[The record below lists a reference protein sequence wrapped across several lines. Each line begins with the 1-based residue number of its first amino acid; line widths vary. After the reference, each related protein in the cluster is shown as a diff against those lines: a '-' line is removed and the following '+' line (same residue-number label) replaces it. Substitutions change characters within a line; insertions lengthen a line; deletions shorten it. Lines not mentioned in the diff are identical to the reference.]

1 MPLSTLMTTRPSPL
15 PGLPRRPPRPTLP
28 IAGAL
33 AIALVAGLAQ
43 AASLAWPWGGSALWW
58 LQLASMAALAWL
70 VRPAPGAAVPW
81 QRGAWVG
88 GVFTTAWLC
97 GTFWWL
103 FISMHTYGGLAAPL
117 AVAAI
122 VGLAAFLAIYYAAVL
137 ALYCRL
143 APINKAGSA
152 ILFGALWLLAELARG
167 VLWTGFPWGA
177 GGYAHVD
184 GPLAALARYVGVYGM
199 GAMAASLAMAAVQL
213 RRTDLRSGHF
223 GAVLFGGGLL
233 LAAAAGARFCAV
245 EQCGVPVKAPAP
257 VFSLALLQG
266 NIAQDEKFQ
275 PGSGVPEALG
285 WYAQALRDARA
296 DLVVAPETAIPLLP
310 QQLSPG
316 YLEGIA
322 QRYASGTQAALVGI
336 PLGDA
341 SQGYTNSVLGFSPD
355 TAAQPYRYDKHHLV
369 PFGEFIPP
377 LFRWFTELMNIPLG
391 DFNRGSVGQPSLAW
405 AGQRIAPNIC
415 YEDLFGEELGARFID
430 PAQAPTVFV
439 NMSNIGWFG
448 DSIAIDQH
456 LQISRMRAL
465 EFERP
470 MVRATNTGATAII
483 DHRGVV
489 THQLQRTT
497 RGVLQGTVQ
506 GRGLD
511 AQAGWAITPF
521 AWWVSR
527 WGLWPL
533 WGLGALAIVLALWA
547 QRANPKKWP
556 GAPSVP

>member
-1 MPLSTLMTTRPSPL
+1 MHSAPSTAQPPGPL
-15 PGLPRRPPRPTLP
+15 PEPLIRP

-33 AIALVAGLAQ
+33 VVALVAGLAQ
-43 AASLAWPWGGSALWW
+43 AASLAWPWGGSPLWW

-70 VRPAPGAAVPW
+70 VRPWPGAAVPW

-122 VGLAAFLAIYYAAVL
+122 VGLAAFLATYYAAAL
-137 ALYCRL
+137 ALFCLL
-143 APINKAGSA
+143 AQAHKAWSA
-152 ILFGALWLLAELARG
+152 LLFGAMWLLAELARG
-167 VLWTGFPWGA
+167 VWWTGFPWGA

-184 GPLAALARYVGVYGM
+184 GPLAPLARYIGVYGV
-199 GAMAASLAMAAVQL
+199 GAVAAALAMAAVQL
-213 RRTDLRSGHF
+213 RRPDLRSSRWW
-223 GAVLFGGGLL
+223 AGLLGVVVL
-233 LAAAAGARFCAV
+233 LAAAAGGRFCAV
-245 EQCGVPVKAPAP
+245 EQCGTSVKVPAPAL
-257 VFSLALLQG
+257 SLALLQG

-285 WYAQALRDARA
+285 WYAQALRDAKA

-316 YLEGIA
+316 YLDA
-322 QRYASGTQAALVGI
+322 LALRYASGTQAALVGI

-341 SQGYTNSVLGFSPD
+341 EQGYTNSVLGWSPD
-355 TAAQPYRYDKHHLV
+355 TRGQPYRYDKHHLV

-405 AGQRIAPNIC
+405 AGQRVAPNIC

-448 DSIAIDQH
+448 DSLAIDQH

-489 THQLQRTT
+489 THQLARAT
-497 RGVLQGTVQ
+497 RGVLQGSVQ

-511 AQAGWAITPF
+511 AQTGWAITPY

-527 WGLWPL
+527 LGLWPL
-533 WGLGALAIVLALWA
+533 WGLGALAMVLAL
-547 QRANPKKWP
+547 RAKRSFAP
-556 GAPSVP
+556 GAQ